1 MYPFKLGAPWEEVKE
16 RLKEIN
22 IGLTDDDLYYEE
34 GKEDELITRLQQKI
48 KGTPEEIRG
57 LIESISFNE
66 GKAG

>member
-1 MYPFKLGAPWEEVKE
+1 MQSFKLGTPWEEVKE

-22 IGLTDDDLYYEE
+22 IGLTDDDLDYEK
-34 GKEDELITRLQQKI
+34 GKEDELIARLQQKI
-48 KGTPEEIRG
+48 KGTAEEIKG